1 VNRCGADAGLASLAG
16 MSVPQRLA
24 VVPTPFLV
32 EHLPHATLPEDDEWI
47 ALVRAPE
54 GLTVIREAPH
64 YVDNDRWFGFYG
76 GTAYELQKTG
86 MLAALVG
93 PLADAEIPVFAAS
106 TYHADLVLVPE
117 RRLEDAMT
125 ALKAAGHEVTRNV

>member
-1 VNRCGADAGLASLAG
+1 

-64 YVDNDRWFGFYG
+64 YVDSDRWFGFYG
-76 GTAYELQKTG
+76 HETARRPPKTG
-86 MLAALVG
+86 TLATIVG
-93 PLADAEIPVFAAS
+93 PLAEAEIPVFAAS

-117 RRLEDAMT
+117 RLLADAVT
-125 ALKAAGHEVTRNV
+125 ALKAAGHEVDGREVDGNGRPAVP

>member
-1 VNRCGADAGLASLAG
+1 MSV

-32 EHLPHATLPEDDEWI
+32 EHLPRATLPEDDEWI

-64 YVDNDRWFGFYG
+64 YVENDRWFGFYD
-76 GTAYELQKTG
+76 AQPASRSQQTG

-93 PLADAEIPVFAAS
+93 PLADAAIPVFAAS

-117 RRLEDAMT
+117 RRLDDAVT
-125 ALKAAGHEVTRNV
+125 ALKAAGHEVGNGVGHDV